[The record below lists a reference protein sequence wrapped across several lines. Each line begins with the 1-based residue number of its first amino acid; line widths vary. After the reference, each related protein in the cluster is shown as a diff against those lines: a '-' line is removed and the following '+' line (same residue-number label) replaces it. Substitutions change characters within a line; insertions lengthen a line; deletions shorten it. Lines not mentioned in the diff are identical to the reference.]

1 MIDMHTHILPGIDDG
16 SRNLDQTMQMIKEA
30 EQAGFK
36 EIITTSHYIENEYD
50 VNSIRRQEMIESL
63 QKKLGESNINVKL
76 HNGAEAFISAN
87 LTELIRKQTIPT
99 LANSRYVL
107 FEIPM
112 HLEVLY
118 LDRTIEELI
127 TSKYKPI
134 IAHPERY
141 DIVRENP
148 NIAVEWV
155 RKGAMLQSN
164 YGSIVG
170 KYGNKSKQT
179 IIKLLKANAIHFLG
193 TDTHA
198 PKTTY
203 TQIEDIMK
211 KLSKI
216 IEKIKMIEL
225 TEENPKKV
233 INNEFIRIE
242 EPENIKRLWGFK

>member
-16 SRNLDQTMQMIKEA
+16 SRNLDQTMQIIKEA
-30 EQAGFK
+30 EQAGFE

-50 VNSIRRQEMIESL
+50 VNSTRRQEMIIEL
-63 QKKLGESNINVKL
+63 QKKLDENNINVKL
-76 HNGAEAFISAN
+76 HNGAEAFINAN
-87 LTELIRKQTIPT
+87 LTELIKKRTIPT
-99 LANSRYVL
+99 LAESRYVL

-127 TSKYKPI
+127 ISKYKPI

-148 NIAVEWV
+148 NVAIEWV
-155 RKGAMLQSN
+155 RKGALLQSN
-164 YGSIVG
+164 YSSITG
-170 KYGNKSKQT
+170 KYGNKSKQAL
-179 IIKLLKANAIHFLG
+179 IKLLRANAVHFLG

-198 PKTTY
+198 PKTVY
-203 TQIEDIMK
+203 TQMDTILK
-211 KLSKI
+211 KLSKV
-216 IEKIKMIEL
+216 IEKNQVKEL
-225 TEENPKKV
+225 TEENPRKV

-242 EPENIKRLWGFK
+242 EPENIKRFWGLR

>member
-50 VNSIRRQEMIESL
+50 VNSARRQEMINDL
-63 QKKLGESNINVKL
+63 QNKLNENNINVKL
-76 HNGAEAFISAN
+76 HNGAEAFINAN
-87 LTELIRKQTIPT
+87 LTDLIKSHTIPT
-99 LANSRYVL
+99 LAESRYVL

-112 HLEVLY
+112 HIEVLY

-164 YGSIVG
+164 YGSIIG

-179 IIKLLKANAIHFLG
+179 LIKLLHANAIHFLG
-193 TDTHA
+193 TDTHT
-198 PKTTY
+198 PKTNY
-203 TQIEDIMK
+203 IQMGDIIK

-216 IEKIKMIEL
+216 IEKAKLIEL
-225 TEENPKKV
+225 TEGNPRKV
-233 INNEFIRIE
+233 INNEYIRIE
-242 EPENIKRLWGFK
+242 EPERIKRFWGMK

>member
-1 MIDMHTHILPGIDDG
+1 MIDIHTHILPGIDDG
-16 SRNLDQTMQMIKEA
+16 SRNLEQTMHMIKEA

-50 VNSIRRQEMIESL
+50 VNSTRRQEMITEL
-63 QKKLGESNINVKL
+63 QKKLDENNINVKL
-76 HNGAEAFISAN
+76 YNGAEAFINAN
-87 LTELIRKQTIPT
+87 LTELIKKQTIPT
-99 LANSRYVL
+99 LAGSRYVL

-118 LDRTIEELI
+118 LERTLEELI

-141 DIVRENP
+141 DIVKENP
-148 NIAVEWV
+148 NVAVEWV
-155 RKGAMLQSN
+155 RKGAMLQAN
-164 YGSIVG
+164 YGSIIG
-170 KYGNKSKQT
+170 KYGNKSKQAL
-179 IIKLLKANAIHFLG
+179 IKLLKANAIHFFG

-203 TQIEDIMK
+203 THIIK
-211 KLSKI
+211 KLLKV
-216 IEKIKMIEL
+216 IENSQLIEL
-225 TEENPKKV
+225 TEENQRKV

-242 EPENIKRLWGFK
+242 EPENIKRFWGFK